1 MHPHWK
7 LLQPMCSCSGYR
19 CAAATTTTTT
29 TTNLLTTNSEG
40 VGVLFD
46 LLQKFRHVVNIIHGF
61 GMSRNSANI
70 QQTLVFLS
78 AFLLQ

>member
-7 LLQPMCSCSGYR
+7 LLQRVHVLAMG
-19 CAAATTTTTT
+19 ALLLLLLL
-29 TTNLLTTNSEG
+29 LLTTNSER
-40 VGVLFD
+40 VVVVLFD
-46 LLQKFRHVVNIIHGF
+46 LLKKFRHVVNIIHGF
-61 GMSRNSANI
+61 GMSHNSANI